1 MDSVVVSTK
10 SHVLQWDADAV
21 VAWLHESNFGAFEK
35 VFRDNDIDGPTL
47 LKLSESMVVRLF
59 PTIKLEVQ
67 FLDLLQALKQ
77 RNISDNNSKKTLASS
92 SNITNGHNGNRHS
105 AAHQIAAHVIASTS
119 FDNGIDHSSNS
130 NSPIPSATNGHHHP
144 RVSYSERSQIPQR
157 LTPKGGPPLKTLKR
171 EPKYFPNASLNASQ
185 NGDTNENDSKHT
197 FPHVYKL
204 PQFPDTLRLALASQ
218 DASAFKL
225 RTYYRNLL
233 ISSIYDDLTRSYNL
247 WYPNA
252 RQYKTV
258 ASALV
263 KSYPFLE
270 SSTDGGEGA
279 WIDGIKGKFKR
290 GRRTAT
296 SHFDASQSM
305 TGENGYDRM
314 SGDDELGEEKLAQT
328 SNGQKRSR
336 HEFEVDS
343 DDGQYE
349 SGEMPTNG
357 KDNDQTSDNN
367 DEMDEEETH
376 RLRSCITAMQETLA
390 ATDDP
395 DISLISDYFKE
406 TFEIRRNFVKT
417 HNTTEILT
425 EYPALQLHS
434 CLLADFH
441 MQTNIPI
448 QTVLIH
454 KLRSISKP
462 IIRLAKET
470 GCAPEIL
477 LSYHTILS
485 QRPQLEQIL
494 ADTFAILIVACY
506 FGEYQFLLVAPEKD
520 TQSPWPIIR
529 GEHPATIFYD
539 GKSSSVAYNIE
550 LDYVQL
556 FHRPLNDFLTA
567 ICTLFATYTVFEIT
581 YGKLE
586 MTLSFIDCLL
596 RDNVH
601 SSTRSPQ
608 VLELINELNSMKN
621 M

>member
-1 MDSVVVSTK
+1 M
-10 SHVLQWDADAV
+10 
-21 VAWLHESNFGAFEK
+21 N
-35 VFRDNDIDGPTL
+35 
-47 LKLSESMVVRLF
+47 
-59 PTIKLEVQ
+59 
-67 FLDLLQALKQ
+67 
-77 RNISDNNSKKTLASS
+77 
-92 SNITNGHNGNRHS
+92 
-105 AAHQIAAHVIASTS
+105 
-119 FDNGIDHSSNS
+119 
-130 NSPIPSATNGHHHP
+130 
-144 RVSYSERSQIPQR
+144 PQ
-157 LTPKGGPPLKTLKR
+157 
-171 EPKYFPNASLNASQ
+171 Q
-185 NGDTNENDSKHT
+185 NGDGNENDTKHT

-233 ISSIYDDLTRSYNL
+233 ISSIYDDLTRTYNL

-296 SHFDASQSM
+296 SYVDVAQAM
-305 TGENGYDRM
+305 AGENGYDRM
-314 SGDDELGEEKLAQT
+314 SGDEELGEEKIAQT

-336 HEFEVDS
+336 HEFELDS

-349 SGEMPTNG
+349 TGEMPTNG
-357 KDNDQTSDNN
+357 NGKDADQTSDNI
-367 DEMDEEETH
+367 DEMDEEEAN

-485 QRPQLEQIL
+485 KRPQLEQIL

-506 FGEYQFLLVAPEKD
+506 FGEYQFLLIAPDKD

-608 VLELINELNSMKN
+608 VLELINELNSMKKICK
-621 M
+621 

>member
-1 MDSVVVSTK
+1 MDSAVVSTK
-10 SHVLQWDADAV
+10 SNVSQWDADV
-21 VAWLHESNFGAFEK
+21 VVSWLHESKFGAFEK
-35 VFRDNDIDGPTL
+35 VFRDNEIDGPTL

-59 PTIKLEVQ
+59 PTIKLEIQ

-77 RNISDNNSKKTLASS
+77 RHIAEMNSKKTLPSS
-92 SNITNGHNGNRHS
+92 STPTTNGHNGNRHS
-105 AAHQIAAHVIASTS
+105 AAHQIAAHVIASSSS
-119 FDNGIDHSSNS
+119 FDNGIEQSSNS
-130 NSPIPSATNGHHHP
+130 NSPVPSATNGHHHS
-144 RVSYSERSQIPQR
+144 RASFSERSQIPQR
-157 LTPKGGPPLKTLKR
+157 LTPKGPPLKTLKR
-171 EPKYFPNASLNASQ
+171 EPKYFSSPAMSLQQ
-185 NGDTNENDSKHT
+185 NGDTNENDTKHT

-233 ISSIYDDLTRSYNL
+233 ISSIYDDLTRTYNL

-263 KSYPFLE
+263 KAYPFLE
-270 SSTDGGEGA
+270 TSTDGGEGA

-290 GRRTAT
+290 GRRTVT
-296 SHFDASQSM
+296 SYVDVAQSM

-314 SGDDELGEEKLAQT
+314 SGDEELGEEKLAQT

-336 HEFEVDS
+336 HEFE
-343 DDGQYE
+343 
-349 SGEMPTNG
+349 
-357 KDNDQTSDNN
+357 
-367 DEMDEEETH
+367 
-376 RLRSCITAMQETLA
+376 
-390 ATDDP
+390 
-395 DISLISDYFKE
+395 
-406 TFEIRRNFVKT
+406 
-417 HNTTEILT
+417 
-425 EYPALQLHS
+425 
-434 CLLADFH
+434 LLADFH

-470 GCAPEIL
+470 GCAPDIL
-477 LSYHTILS
+477 LSYHAILS

-506 FGEYQFLLVAPEKD
+506 FGEYQFLLIASDKD

-529 GEHPATIFYD
+529 GEHPATMFYD
-539 GKSSSVAYNIE
+539 GKPSSVAYNIE

-556 FHRPLNDFLTA
+556 FHRPLTDFLTA

-601 SSTRSPQ
+601 SPTRSPQ